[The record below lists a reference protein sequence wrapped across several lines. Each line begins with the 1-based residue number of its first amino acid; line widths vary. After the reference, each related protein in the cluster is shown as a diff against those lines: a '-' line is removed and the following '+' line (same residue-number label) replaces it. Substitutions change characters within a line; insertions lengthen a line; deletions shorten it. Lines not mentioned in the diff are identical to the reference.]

1 MNLISSKDNYD
12 SSLKIVV
19 SVGDE
24 SGIGPEVIL
33 KAMASNNYPKDIQT
47 EIVGST
53 DNLLLTYKILKSNGI
68 SNIANPLNL
77 NVKDIRVKNISS
89 NDSKTN
95 FGNRS
100 FHYLKQAIKIVQSTP
115 NACLVTGPI
124 CKKSWA
130 LAGHNYSGQT
140 ELLSESCNCKNTG
153 MLFTAKSPIT
163 GWRFNTLLATTH
175 LPLVEIPK
183 QLNTNLISSKLDLL
197 KNFSKKFNKN
207 INLKVAGLNPHA
219 GEEGI
224 LGEEE
229 VLFINDCLSNWKA
242 ENPEINI
249 EGPISPDSC
258 WLSSSKAWK
267 DKDSAKHDGI
277 LAMYHDQGLIPM
289 KIIATN
295 YSVNTTLG
303 LPFIRTSPDH
313 GTGFDIF
320 GKGKAQYQSMLEAIK
335 TARELN
341 INSRLLNPH

>member
-1 MNLISSKDNYD
+1 MNIKSTSNEDQKA
-12 SSLKIVV
+12 IIII

-33 KAMASNNYPKDIQT
+33 KALGSKELPKDIH
-47 EIVGST
+47 IKIIGSKK
-53 DNLLLTYKILKSNGI
+53 NLNLTYKLLKEIGV
-68 SNIANPLNL
+68 SNIANPDILDIEDIKIPN
-77 NVKDIRVKNISS
+77 NKYNSSKKD
-89 NDSKTN
+89 
-95 FGNRS
+95 FGNSS
-100 FHYLKQAIKIVQSTP
+100 FYYLKHAIEIVKSLP
-115 NACLVTGPI
+115 NSSLVTGPI

-140 ELLSESCNCKNTG
+140 ELLSESCNCENTG

-175 LPLVEIPK
+175 LPLIEIPNK
-183 QLNTNLISSKLDLL
+183 LNPNLITSKLDLL
-197 KNFSKKFNKN
+197 KNFSKKFNKD
-207 INLKVAGLNPHA
+207 IYLKVAGLNPHA

-229 VLFINDCLSNWKA
+229 TSFINESLFNWKA
-242 ENPEINI
+242 SNPEINI
-249 EGPISPDSC
+249 EGPVSPDSC
-258 WLSSSKAWK
+258 WLSSSKAWR
-267 DKDSAKHDGI
+267 DKNSAKHDGI

-303 LPFIRTSPDH
+303 IPFIRTSPDH

-341 INSRLLNPH
+341 INSRQLNPH